1 MRTDRRLTLL
11 ALTIAGLLWGTTVPL
26 TKVALDG
33 MGPAWLTVLR
43 FTVAAVPL
51 AIVARRGLRAAASPR
66 ALFWGAAGYGAV
78 IVLQNAGIARTSVS
92 HSALIVGATPVLVVL
107 FSVLLRRGGAGRS
120 TWAGSALSLAGI
132 AVIAGHGGGAAT
144 IAGDTLVG
152 LSVGLSAA
160 YLVAQPAVLAGRNP
174 VAVTAVQ
181 FGVGAVVT
189 VPAAVLV
196 DGPAGISF
204 AAGPLTAALVLAVAG
219 TLVPFTL
226 FAWGQSRVTPA
237 VAGAFVNLEPLV
249 GFGLGVAV
257 FGDAVSGPQIGGS
270 VAVAG
275 GLAVT
280 CLPLLRAARSRRPVD
295 PAVRDREPVLSGA
308 R

>member
-1 MRTDRRLTLL
+1 MRTDRRLVLL
-11 ALTIAGLLWGTTVPL
+11 ALATAGLLWGTTVPL
-26 TKVALDG
+26 TKVALTG
-33 MGPAWLTVLR
+33 MGPAWLTVVR
-43 FTVAAVPL
+43 FVIAALPL

-66 ALFWGAAGYGAV
+66 ALFWGAIGYGGV

-92 HSALIVGATPVLVVL
+92 HSALIVGATPVLVALLGVL
-107 FSVLLRRGGAGRS
+107 TRRGGATGS
-120 TWAGSALSLAGI
+120 TWAGSAFSLAGI
-132 AVIAGHGGGAAT
+132 AVIAGHGGGTAT
-144 IAGDTLVG
+144 LAGDTLVA
-152 LSVGLSAA
+152 LSVLLSAA
-160 YLVAQPAVLAGRNP
+160 FLLAQPAVLAGRDP

-189 VPAAVLV
+189 LPAAVLV
-196 DGPAGISF
+196 DG
-204 AAGPLTAALVLAVAG
+204 TAALSLAPAPVAATLVLAVAG

-249 GFGLGVAV
+249 GFALGVAV
-257 FGDAVSGPQIGGS
+257 FGDALSAPQLAGG

-275 GLAVT
+275 GLALT
-280 CLPLLRAARSRRPVD
+280 CLPLLRAPRVDRPA
-295 PAVRDREPVLSGA
+295 PAPEREPVLTGG